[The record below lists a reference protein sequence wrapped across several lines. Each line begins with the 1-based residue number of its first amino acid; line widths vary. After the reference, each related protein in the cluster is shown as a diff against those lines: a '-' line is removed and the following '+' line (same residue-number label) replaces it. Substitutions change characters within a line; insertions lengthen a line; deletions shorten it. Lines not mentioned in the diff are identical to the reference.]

1 MTLKEEEI
9 TRKEMAKILPS
20 IQIGHID
27 KDVKQ
32 YLNSTIDDIIEE
44 EAKETKL
51 KDNIDENQDEKNDTE
66 AENKVKSDVESI
78 PTEIKAGLEQITN
91 IKEVPEAII
100 EADIPSSAGSDVNN
114 FLNNLLLQVD
124 RVNKKEDL

>member
-1 MTLKEEEI
+1 MTLQEEEI

-44 EAKETKL
+44 EAKETKS
-51 KDNIDENQDEKNDTE
+51 KENITENPDEKGDTDP
-66 AENKVKSDVESI
+66 ENRIKSDESI
-78 PTEIKAGLEQITN
+78 PKEIKAGLDQITN
-91 IKEVPEAII
+91 LEEVPEAII
-100 EADIPSSAGSDVNN
+100 EQDIPSSAGSDVNN
-114 FLNNLLLQVD
+114 FLNNLLQRVD

>member
-1 MTLKEEEI
+1 MTLQEEEI

-44 EAKETKL
+44 EAKETKS
-51 KDNIDENQDEKNDTE
+51 KENIAENPDEKSDTE
-66 AENKVKSDVESI
+66 PENRIKGDVESI
-78 PTEIKAGLEQITN
+78 PKEIKAGLDQITN
-91 IKEVPEAII
+91 LTDVPEAII
-100 EADIPSSAGSDVNN
+100 EQDIPSSAGSDVNN
-114 FLNNLLLQVD
+114 FLNNLLLRVD

>member
-1 MTLKEEEI
+1 MTLQEEEI

-44 EAKETKL
+44 EAKETNSKE
-51 KDNIDENQDEKNDTE
+51 NIAENPDEKSDTDP
-66 AENKVKSDVESI
+66 ENRIKSDESI
-78 PTEIKAGLEQITN
+78 PKEIKAGLDQITN
-91 IKEVPEAII
+91 LEEVPEAII
-100 EADIPSSAGSDVNN
+100 EQDIPSSAGSDVSN
-114 FLNNLLLQVD
+114 FLNNLILRVD

>member
-1 MTLKEEEI
+1 MTLQEEEI

-44 EAKETKL
+44 EAKETKS
-51 KDNIDENQDEKNDTE
+51 KENVTENSNEKSDTE
-66 AENKVKSDVESI
+66 PENRIKGDVESI
-78 PTEIKAGLEQITN
+78 PKEIKAGLDQITN
-91 IKEVPEAII
+91 LEEVPEAII
-100 EADIPSSAGSDVNN
+100 EQDIPSSAGSDVNN
-114 FLNNLLLQVD
+114 FLNNLLLRVD

>member
-1 MTLKEEEI
+1 MTLQEEEI

-44 EAKETKL
+44 EAKETKS
-51 KDNIDENQDEKNDTE
+51 KENIAENPDEKSDTE
-66 AENKVKSDVESI
+66 PENRIKGDLESI
-78 PTEIKAGLEQITN
+78 PKEIKAGLDQITN
-91 IKEVPEAII
+91 LEEVPEAII
-100 EADIPSSAGSDVNN
+100 EQDIPSSAGSDVNN
-114 FLNNLLLQVD
+114 FLNNLLLRVD

>member
-9 TRKEMAKILPS
+9 TRKEMVKILPS

-32 YLNSTIDDIIEE
+32 YLNSTIDDIVEE
-44 EAKETKL
+44 EAKETKS
-51 KDNIDENQDEKNDTE
+51 KENIAENPDEKSDTE
-66 AENKVKSDVESI
+66 PENRIKGDVESI
-78 PTEIKAGLEQITN
+78 PKEIKAGLDQITN
-91 IKEVPEAII
+91 LEEVPEAII
-100 EADIPSSAGSDVNN
+100 EQDIPSSAGSDVNN

>member
-1 MTLKEEEI
+1 MTLQEEEI

-51 KDNIDENQDEKNDTE
+51 KENITENPDEKSDTDP
-66 AENKVKSDVESI
+66 ENRIKSDESI
-78 PTEIKAGLEQITN
+78 PKEIKAGLDQITN
-91 IKEVPEAII
+91 LEEVPEAII
-100 EADIPSSAGSDVNN
+100 EQDIPSSAGSDVNN
-114 FLNNLLLQVD
+114 FLNNLLQRVD

>member
-51 KDNIDENQDEKNDTE
+51 KENITENPDEKSDTDP
-66 AENKVKSDVESI
+66 ENRIKSDESI
-78 PTEIKAGLEQITN
+78 PKEIKAGLDQITN
-91 IKEVPEAII
+91 LEEVPEAII
-100 EADIPSSAGSDVNN
+100 EQDIPSSAGSDVNN
-114 FLNNLLLQVD
+114 FLNNLLQRVD

>member
-1 MTLKEEEI
+1 MTLQEEEI

-44 EAKETKL
+44 EAKETKS
-51 KDNIDENQDEKNDTE
+51 KENIVQESDKNCTR
-66 AENKVKSDVESI
+66 AENVER
-78 PTEIKAGLEQITN
+78 T
-91 IKEVPEAII
+91 
-100 EADIPSSAGSDVNN
+100 
-114 FLNNLLLQVD
+114 
-124 RVNKKEDL
+124 RVE